1 MAADEEGSRAVTRPA
16 EAKASVR
23 EVNPRTWLSSVISVF
38 CSSFSIAPCPLLH
51 LCDSKPGLRSSYF
64 LPPCFLHYATARDD
78 LRRRS
83 LEFPRN
89 RDGSSLGLADDE
101 RVESLRICLA
111 SKKLQEKRSFL
122 LWHFARKREKAR
134 GERGR
139 NHRLYRRR
147 RVLTAL
153 AEMTKMPRRGGAQAQ
168 PNDRRARGTGPATCT
183 HRTRAGSGPGAPRDS
198 LCALEFGFGHFLGF
212 PGPPRRSNR
221 EPDRLRGPSL
231 VRCMHGCTHH
241 HFFHFATNTSHTAFL
256 FVREKWLVA
265 TKKGDV

>member
-1 MAADEEGSRAVTRPA
+1 MMIGILIAAALALFRLCAAAIVAGRRRTGSGGGGRGGESSGDAAGGSESISERGKPQT
-16 EAKASVR
+16 
-23 EVNPRTWLSSVISVF
+23 PRTWLSSVISVF

-122 LWHFARKREKAR
+122 LWHFSRKREKAR
-134 GERGR
+134 GERGQGR
-139 NHRLYRRR
+139 CTVPKVRRPN
-147 RVLTAL
+147 VW
-153 AEMTKMPRRGGAQAQ
+153 RGV
-168 PNDRRARGTGPATCT
+168 
-183 HRTRAGSGPGAPRDS
+183 AP
-198 LCALEFGFGHFLGF
+198 
-212 PGPPRRSNR
+212 
-221 EPDRLRGPSL
+221 
-231 VRCMHGCTHH
+231 
-241 HFFHFATNTSHTAFL
+241 
-256 FVREKWLVA
+256 
-265 TKKGDV
+265 